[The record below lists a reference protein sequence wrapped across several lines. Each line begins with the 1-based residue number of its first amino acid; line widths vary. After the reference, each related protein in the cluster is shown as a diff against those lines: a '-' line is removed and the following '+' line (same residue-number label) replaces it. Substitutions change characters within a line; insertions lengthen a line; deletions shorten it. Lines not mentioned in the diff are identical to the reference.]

1 MSQMITDLFRLSYP
15 QSGSY
20 SCLITELLQE
30 LTRWMPQMEQELLT
44 LSVAHEFVLG
54 CFFVFCFL
62 LCFCLFV
69 CWFLFFFPISEVRVV
84 QVTKLHVF
92 TFLVPFCDF
101 RHDFLVKT
109 TFVRLDSDFFFGLH
123 VLFMLLLFIYRYLR
137 TASVA

>member
-1 MSQMITDLFRLSYP
+1 MITDLFRLLYP

-44 LSVAHEFVLG
+44 LSVAHEFVPDVFSFFAS
-54 CFFVFCFL
+54 CFVFV
-62 LCFCLFV
+62 CLFV
-69 CWFLFFFPISEVRVV
+69 CFFFPISEVRVV